1 MRASLG
7 GVFARFENPVL
18 MKAWLDNSPLSGE
31 IKGFLNEVVSMTD
44 KVTWIK
50 GEGEAPEYIP
60 SIEICKADGTP
71 TGIHFHGVPGGHEIN
86 SFVIAL
92 YNVAGPGQAVDS
104 GVLDKIKGVKSP
116 VNMKLLVS
124 LSCTNCPDTVMA
136 SQKIASVNEFVSAEM
151 FDINHFPEFKEKYKV
166 MSVPCVILNE
176 EKLVFGKKNVA
187 EMADILN
194 DYMNS

>member
-1 MRASLG
+1 
-7 GVFARFENPVL
+7 
-18 MKAWLDNSPLSGE
+18 
-31 IKGFLNEVVSMTD
+31 
-44 KVTWIK
+44 
-50 GEGEAPEYIP
+50 
-60 SIEICKADGTP
+60 
-71 TGIHFHGVPGGHEIN
+71 
-86 SFVIAL
+86 
-92 YNVAGPGQAVDS
+92 
-104 GVLDKIKGVKSP
+104 
-116 VNMKLLVS
+116 
-124 LSCTNCPDTVMA
+124 MA